1 MFRDNLH
8 VSRSVNCRGTQLVY
22 PGISAIHCMACSFY
36 QSPLQCRTLI
46 TYTSVTNSAW
56 QMFLDPEFRKR
67 VRNGHEQP
75 QQHRQRR
82 QQQHSGGRDSDCS
95 KGAITSTIKHAIKH
109 KTSTARLAQLDGTPS
124 LAASYSKM
132 LMRAATVVQQ
142 LRKSCRTCFMFHC
155 MFYFTCDRS
164 LTSLAA
170 AACHVRRCLF
180 TLQYDAYG

>member
-1 MFRDNLH
+1 MLLQSKKRDFLRFLLCFTRFLELCFA
-8 VSRSVNCRGTQLVY
+8 SGD
-22 PGISAIHCMACSFY
+22 ISITFVALEVRVPV
-36 QSPLQCRTLI
+36 PL
-46 TYTSVTNSAW
+46 NFWA
-56 QMFLDPEFRKR
+56 RKR